1 MRYVR
6 SRPHQSTTLLFG
18 LLQRLTYC
26 LILFVAAPLIVLTGL
41 TMSTTVTANYPFLLD
56 LFGGY
61 QSARTIHFFGFAAL
75 LLFLVVHLLMVFLSG
90 PGRQLRAMTLGSK
103 DGK

>member
-1 MRYVR
+1 VRYVR

-41 TMSTTVTANYPFLLD
+41 TMSTTVTAN
-56 LFGGY
+56 
-61 QSARTIHFFGFAAL
+61 
-75 LLFLVVHLLMVFLSG
+75 
-90 PGRQLRAMTLGSK
+90 
-103 DGK
+103 